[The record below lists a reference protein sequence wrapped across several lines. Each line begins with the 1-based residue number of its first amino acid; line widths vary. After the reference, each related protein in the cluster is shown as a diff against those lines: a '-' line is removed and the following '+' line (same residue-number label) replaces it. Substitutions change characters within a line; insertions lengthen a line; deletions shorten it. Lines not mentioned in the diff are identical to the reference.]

1 MKESSPVIGAEK
13 IYAMMR
19 QSQMNNWMGGG
30 DPAVI
35 GAATFTSIIENLA
48 LRRDAAVLDFGCG
61 IGRTSIHLAEFLNGG
76 QVVGS
81 DIVPGAIQFCR
92 EQFAHVFANAT
103 FYCLQASNPLYANPL
118 YAPYVTAT
126 AEATQ
131 TIDEELFFLKYRDAF
146 DLIVAGSVFTHFD
159 PAMAAHYLK
168 SLRDVTKPSGHLFL
182 TWFLDHPNNPAE
194 SRLGPEENFQDRSG
208 NLLYAIFSLAAMEQL
223 SSSAGLLIERI
234 SYGYW
239 RDWPVNVHGLKAQY
253 GQDVVIL
260 RRPVELPTEFDA
272 NRYLAIN
279 KDVADAGVDPVK
291 HYLALGYREGRRF
304 Q

>member
-1 MKESSPVIGAEK
+1 
-13 IYAMMR
+13 MMR

-146 DLIVAGSVFTHFD
+146 DLIVAGSVFTILIRQWRHIT
-159 PAMAAHYLK
+159 L
-168 SLRDVTKPSGHLFL
+168 SLL
-182 TWFLDHPNNPAE
+182 E
-194 SRLGPEENFQDRSG
+194 
-208 NLLYAIFSLAAMEQL
+208 M
-223 SSSAGLLIERI
+223 
-234 SYGYW
+234 
-239 RDWPVNVHGLKAQY
+239 
-253 GQDVVIL
+253 
-260 RRPVELPTEFDA
+260 
-272 NRYLAIN
+272 
-279 KDVADAGVDPVK
+279 
-291 HYLALGYREGRRF
+291 
-304 Q
+304 